1 MSIEAP
7 TERVMPVSKAFPAWL
22 QSQRSKVAL
31 LTVIVIL
38 VAVTSAKSNV
48 FFTLGNLENIL
59 VQISTVGIL
68 AMGTTLL
75 MVSGGI
81 DLSIGSGVAL
91 SGIVMA
97 TLMAHGWSSVT
108 AVATAILMSVVISS
122 ITGLLAAKS
131 TSHPFVLT
139 LGMMTLLQGLAL
151 LVSIAPVTNIPSSF
165 IGIASMKWLGIPL
178 LILVFAGTAVAAHL
192 LLRYTTLGRWLYAI
206 GSSES
211 AARLSGI
218 RIHIVKVVVYG
229 ISGLLVGV
237 AATLLTAQLS
247 SAQPQMGAGLELAAI
262 AAVAVGGTPLSGGR
276 GDVLG
281 TLLGVLLIGLI
292 GNALNL
298 LSINSSWQYFLQG
311 VVIIIAVMA
320 QRKT

>member
-1 MSIEAP
+1 
-7 TERVMPVSKAFPAWL
+7 
-22 QSQRSKVAL
+22 
-31 LTVIVIL
+31 
-38 VAVTSAKSNV
+38 
-48 FFTLGNLENIL
+48 LGNLENIL

-97 TLMAHGWSSVT
+97 TLMSHRWSSFT
-108 AVATAILMSVVISS
+108 AVATAIVMSVVISS

-151 LVSIAPVTNIPSSF
+151 LVSIAPVTNIPNSF
-165 IGIASMKWLGIPL
+165 IGVASMKWLGIPL
-178 LILVFAGTAVAAHL
+178 LVWVFACTAVAAHL

-218 RIHIVKVVVYG
+218 RIHVVKVIVYAL
-229 ISGLLVGV
+229 SGLLVGV

-311 VVIIIAVMA
+311 VVIITAVMA
-320 QRKT
+320 QRKS